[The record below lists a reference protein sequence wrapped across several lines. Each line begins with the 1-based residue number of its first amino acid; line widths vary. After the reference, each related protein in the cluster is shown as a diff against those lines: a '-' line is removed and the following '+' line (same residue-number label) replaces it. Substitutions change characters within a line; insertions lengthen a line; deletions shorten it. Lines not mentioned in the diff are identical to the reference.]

1 MTTFADLI
9 DFVRPLIWTLLII
22 AAVCVAAGALL
33 LALTYRRL
41 RRLHLPRDA
50 DLLTTLRAVPFG
62 LVLALDLLDFG
73 LDFLATPVV
82 WTVLNRF
89 NLQALRNV
97 AALQALVPF
106 TQPVPLLT
114 VAWIAAR
121 VFKRRFP

>member
-1 MTTFADLI
+1 MTFAELV
-9 DFVRPLIWTLLII
+9 DFVRPLLWTLLII
-22 AAVCVAAGALL
+22 AAVCVAAGSLL

-41 RRLHLPRDA
+41 QRLHLPRNA
-50 DLLTTLRAVPFG
+50 DLLTTLRAVPFS

-97 AALQALVPF
+97 AALQAIVPF

-114 VAWIAAR
+114 VAWVEAR
-121 VFKRRFP
+121 AFRPRLR